1 MVGRSPVL
9 AYPGMRVIMNKGYK
23 TQGTGTVISVL
34 DKLSCSVRWDSGRTE
49 QCLFTGKFDMFQLL
63 EVPGAPGCS
72 RNKNSMPTTHRSD
85 DQRCS
90 WNEGC
95 TSPSVS
101 PRKPRGTSPSM
112 SPRVLNISPRRART
126 SEDDGQ
132 SVNGVRRRTRAGPSL
147 RGYLTPGDV
156 NKEIRCKLAKSLHSP
171 FQKQHGSLRRD
182 LEKTEHTHTCK
193 AHPPKSVELS
203 EDISPG
209 LSHSTNTTQA
219 QPSFLGDDWMQES
232 WLERRGMLGGLE
244 SSKADRIISFCAA
257 HPPLR
262 RERSNLNNRERWSAV
277 QVLDVRYTQNKSH
290 SQCTTKKKQ
299 NVALVFLTR
308 SVGQR
313 THTHITVL
321 TQQTHDRRSYMAC
334 IRIACVLKCNCRIL
348 VATCRI

>member
-1 MVGRSPVL
+1 
-9 AYPGMRVIMNKGYK
+9 
-23 TQGTGTVISVL
+23 
-34 DKLSCSVRWDSGRTE
+34 
-49 QCLFTGKFDMFQLL
+49 
-63 EVPGAPGCS
+63 
-72 RNKNSMPTTHRSD
+72 MPTTHRSD
-85 DQRCS
+85 DQSCS

-112 SPRVLNISPRRART
+112 SPRVLNVSPRRART

-182 LEKTEHTHTCK
+182 LEKTEHTHTCS

-232 WLERRGMLGGLE
+232 WLE

-290 SQCTTKKKQ
+290 SQCPTKKKQ
-299 NVALVFLTR
+299 KYGTRFLDEKCR
-308 SVGQR
+308 A
-313 THTHITVL
+313 THTH
-321 TQQTHDRRSYMAC
+321 THYGVDTT
-334 IRIACVLKCNCRIL
+334 N
-348 VATCRI
+348 T